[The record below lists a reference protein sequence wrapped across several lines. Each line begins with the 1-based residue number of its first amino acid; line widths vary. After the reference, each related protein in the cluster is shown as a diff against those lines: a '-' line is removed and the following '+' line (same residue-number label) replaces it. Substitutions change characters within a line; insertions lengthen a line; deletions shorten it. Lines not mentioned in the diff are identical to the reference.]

1 MISKSI
7 NLYTLILFVMTLL
20 LGTSCSGIKEVNN
33 KLTVAVSIL
42 PQETYVK
49 AVAGDLVDVV
59 TMIPPGAS
67 PANYQPKP
75 NEMVKLSEASLYF
88 AIDVPTEIANI
99 IPNIDSINSNIKVI
113 DLAEKVDQVYPARFF
128 NEDDHDEDENHKDED
143 HEDEGHEGEDH
154 DGHSHEGRDP
164 PHIWMSPKRVVVM
177 VEAIKDSLVE
187 IDPNNIEA
195 YERNAAAI

>member
-1 MISKSI
+1 
-7 NLYTLILFVMTLL
+7 MTLL

-164 PHIWMSPKRVVVM
+164 TFGCLQNVL
-177 VEAIKDSLVE
+177 SLWLKQSKTLWW
-187 IDPNNIEA
+187 
-195 YERNAAAI
+195 R